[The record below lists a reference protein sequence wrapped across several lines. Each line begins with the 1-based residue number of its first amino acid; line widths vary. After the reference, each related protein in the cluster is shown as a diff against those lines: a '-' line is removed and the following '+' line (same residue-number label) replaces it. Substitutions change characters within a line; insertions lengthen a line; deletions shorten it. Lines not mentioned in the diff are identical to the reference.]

1 MVAPEG
7 DQMPRIAAI
16 DPAHAQGKARQLLDA
31 VQAKLGLTPNLV
43 KTLANSP
50 AALEGYLGLGNALAG
65 GVLDAKFREQIGL
78 AVAQANSCEYC
89 LSAHTALGS
98 LVGLQAEE
106 ILASRASRSA
116 DARQDAGLRFAQA
129 LVVNRGEVSDA
140 AVNRVRAAGFT
151 DAEIT
156 EIVANVAANIFTNY
170 FNHVARTVVDFPRV
184 ELALGAM
191 V

>member
-1 MVAPEG
+1 
-7 DQMPRIAAI
+7 MPRIAAI

-65 GVLDAKFREQIGL
+65 GVLDAKFREQIAL

-98 LVGLQAEE
+98 LVGLAAEE

>member
-1 MVAPEG
+1 MTAPEG
-7 DQMPRIAAI
+7 DQMPRLAAI
-16 DPAHAQGKARQLLDA
+16 EPAHAQGKAKQLLDA
-31 VQAKLGLTPNLV
+31 VQAKLGLTPNLM

-50 AALEGYLGLGNALAG
+50 AALEAYLGFGNALAG
-65 GVLDAKFREQIGL
+65 GMLDTKFREQIAL

-98 LVGLQAEE
+98 LAGLQADE
-106 ILASRASRSA
+106 ILESRASRSV
-116 DARQDAGLRFAQA
+116 DAKQDAGLRFAQA
-129 LVVNRGEVSDA
+129 LVVNRGDVSDA
-140 AVNRVRAAGFT
+140 ALNRVRAAGFN

-156 EIVANVAANIFTNY
+156 EIVANVAVNIFTNY

-184 ELALGAM
+184 ELALGAT